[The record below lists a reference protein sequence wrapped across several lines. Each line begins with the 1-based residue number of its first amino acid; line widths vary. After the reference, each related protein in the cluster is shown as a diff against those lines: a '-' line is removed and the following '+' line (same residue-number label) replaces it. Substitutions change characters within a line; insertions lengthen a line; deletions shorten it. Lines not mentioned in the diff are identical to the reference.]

1 MDEIAREREA
11 NLENVRQLANQ
22 RRLKVIALKQQTGK
36 DLQEFT
42 SKEEEAAA
50 IRIQKE
56 GLDRELNC
64 LMFEWESI
72 PNLMEEKGRLY
83 LAEAQRLAELND
95 EMTRELARRGIP
107 IPVEQGDDNHDGD
120 DDQLMVDPA
129 APLST
134 TTAA

>member
-1 MDEIAREREA
+1 MDEIARERDA

-120 DDQLMVDPA
+120 KLDGTLETPSDLP
-129 APLST
+129 PPKW
-134 TTAA
+134 